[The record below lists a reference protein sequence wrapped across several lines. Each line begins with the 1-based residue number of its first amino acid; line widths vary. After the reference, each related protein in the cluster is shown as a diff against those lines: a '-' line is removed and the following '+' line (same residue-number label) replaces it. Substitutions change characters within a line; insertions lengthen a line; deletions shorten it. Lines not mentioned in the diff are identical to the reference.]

1 MGADSARPA
10 TAGGAAGGGAT
21 GGDATVGVAA
31 GAATGGPATGG
42 PATAGGVAAKDAT
55 AAAVLAPAAAS
66 GSVVSGRPGGS
77 PQFDLVGGFAALR
90 GLLARPLASY
100 YLLIFSSGLLLMIG
114 LTMVFSA
121 TSVKA
126 YITDG
131 SAFSVLSRQATFAVI
146 GLVAFWICQRLPV
159 RTFRAT
165 GILVLGASV
174 ALLLVLNGLL
184 LLATVAGWET
194 ARVGPI
200 EAELLWLY
208 FGSFQLQPSELAK
221 LGLVL
226 WGADVV
232 ARKGADVGQWR
243 ELAIPLFPVIG
254 LLFLLV
260 GYNDLGTMLCVL
272 ALVVGLLW
280 AAGVPMRIFATL
292 GGAGLVGIGLLVAAA
307 WQGAGSGALGADNYR
322 LARLTSFFTPPDQC
336 VDDCYQALQARYAI
350 ANGGWFGEGLGSS
363 RLKWGYLPQ
372 AEDDFI
378 FAIVAEELGVVG
390 CFVVLALFAVLAY
403 TGLRIARRV
412 DDPFRRLAAAAAAT
426 WLISQAVINIGGVVG
441 LLPITGIPLPFISAG
456 GSALV
461 VTLAAVGMLASFARA
476 EPDAARALNARP
488 PAPWV
493 RLVWAPLPPLPRRRH
508 PAKPRMA
515 PAPTRSSPA
524 AGRPGGAGASGG
536 SVPPRAPTRRGRG

>member
-1 MGADSARPA
+1 MSADPGRPVTDRPVTAADRSVPDRPA
-10 TAGGAAGGGAT
+10 A
-21 GGDATVGVAA
+21 DRSVPDRH
-31 GAATGGPATGG
+31 GPAARLDPIGG
-42 PATAGGVAAKDAT
+42 
-55 AAAVLAPAAAS
+55 L
-66 GSVVSGRPGGS
+66 
-77 PQFDLVGGFAALR
+77 AALR

-121 TSVKA
+121 TSIKA
-126 YITDG
+126 YIDDG

-146 GLVAFWICQRLPV
+146 GLVAFWICQRLPAA
-159 RTFRAT
+159 TFRT
-165 GILVLGASV
+165 LGIVVLGAAV
-174 ALLLVLNGLL
+174 ALLLLLNGLL
-184 LLATVAGWET
+184 LVSTLAGWQA
-194 ARVGPI
+194 ARVGPV

-226 WGADVV
+226 WGADVI
-232 ARKGADVGQWR
+232 ARKGAELGHWR
-243 ELAIPLFPVIG
+243 ELAIPLFPAVG

-260 GYNDLGTMLCVL
+260 GYNDLGTMLCIL

-280 AAGVPMRIFATL
+280 AAGVPLRIFATL
-292 GGAGLVGIGLLVAAA
+292 GAVGLVGIGLLIAAA
-307 WQGAGSGALGADNYR
+307 WQGAGSGAQDADNYR

-390 CFVVLALFAVLAY
+390 CVVVLALFAVLAY
-403 TGLRIARRV
+403 TALRIARRV
-412 DDPFRRLAAAAAAT
+412 DDPFRRLAAAAAAS
-426 WLISQAVINIGGVVG
+426 WLISQAVINISGVIG

-461 VTLAAVGMLASFARA
+461 VTLAAIGMLASFARA

-488 PAPWV
+488 PARWV
-493 RLVWAPLPPLPRRRH
+493 RLVWAPLPPMPRQRH
-508 PAKPRMA
+508 PAKPRMTGVGPRRA
-515 PAPTRSSPA
+515 
-524 AGRPGGAGASGG
+524 GAGQPDGRGTSRSGSQSG
-536 SVPPRAPTRRGRG
+536 SVPPRVPRRRDGR